1 MTQADQEEMLALIQ
15 AVNHEGETSTAWTT
29 LKAKLKL
36 LLATPHLLSAAFD
49 AGVADNV
56 AAEKRFFQ
64 DIKDSIAERRS
75 TPHQASGQHEE
86 TS

>member
-36 LLATPHLLSAAFD
+36 LLSTPHLLSAAFD
-49 AGVADNV
+49 AGVAENV
-56 AAEKRFFQ
+56 AAERRFWLELEAR
-64 DIKDSIAERRS
+64 IAERRS
-75 TPHQASGQHEE
+75 VEHQTPGETEQA
-86 TS
+86 T